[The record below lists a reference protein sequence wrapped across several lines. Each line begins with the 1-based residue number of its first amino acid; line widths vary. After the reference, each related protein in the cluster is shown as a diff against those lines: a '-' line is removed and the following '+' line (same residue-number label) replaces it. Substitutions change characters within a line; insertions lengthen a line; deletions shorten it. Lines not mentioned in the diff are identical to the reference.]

1 MRGNI
6 TPTGPSVRRKHAAGS
21 DFRRLPACGCILTGS
36 KVKRRSRERDYIT
49 EWERDVLERI
59 ILCPRRH
66 TFKQSFQHAS
76 FILWEVILKT
86 RSLEN
91 LRQTH
96 QTEMSN
102 SASDAWKQH
111 KSRFATWLRMQ
122 LGGRRE
128 EKNNRIAMRWGILS
142 PKPLPGRDVRRTSRL
157 TSRIEDKKDKAECG
171 WTCSLLWVWATPPRR
186 WDEARLATFALGET
200 RHSLPLNLCSKQY
213 AQRTS
218 ASAIQRLKNK
228 KPKGKCL
235 WNGNNNKNTKQRM
248 FFYSF
253 SSNLSLF

>member
-1 MRGNI
+1 MQNVWKRKKKNLGTYGESELIMRGNI
-6 TPTGPSVRRKHAAGS
+6 TPSGPSVRRKHAASS

-142 PKPLPGRDVRRTSRL
+142 PKPLPGRDVRRTVEDWGQKGQSRMRL
-157 TSRIEDKKDKAECG
+157 D
-171 WTCSLLWVWATPPRR
+171 LLV
-186 WDEARLATFALGET
+186 ALGVGYPT
-200 RHSLPLNLCSKQY
+200 PQVRWGKVSNVCFRRNAPLP
-213 AQRTS
+213 A
-218 ASAIQRLKNK
+218 A
-228 KPKGKCL
+228 
-235 WNGNNNKNTKQRM
+235 
-248 FFYSF
+248 
-253 SSNLSLF
+253 